1 MSIEAFRRRRDK
13 DRIQAAMNNISNLGE
28 IQRSGDQKPIQK
40 TYFHKFHKILPALK
54 FAECKIWIRGSW
66 RLLHII
72 TKFCKN
78 NYYKVLHKQLN
89 HFGKLYHTI
98 TCGGVNK
105 AVDINLPWNEAS
117 DRLMHIGMW
126 IRIVG
131 QLYKSTQPNRAH
143 TPFSLAKCWK
153 SLTIDVLLFPK
164 SVHCA
169 RFEWKTVW
177 III

>member
-1 MSIEAFRRRRDK
+1 MSIEDFRRRRDK

-78 NYYKVLHKQLN
+78 NYYKVLQKQLN
-89 HFGKLYHTI
+89 HFDSGGILYNT
-98 TCGGVNK
+98 
-105 AVDINLPWNEAS
+105 VDINLPWNEAS

-169 RFEWKTVW
+169 RVEWKTVW